1 MLCKFCSFIDFLV
14 LANIFQS
21 CGFETVYRWL
31 PLSVSLSAVK
41 YPCFSWWQSISYESA
56 AAAAAVVTQYT
67 QGWCHTVVTAI
78 SGRLNFIQLNLW
90 ELSMSCAGNKSLVLS
105 CNDFSDMNSTQWL
118 FGAHYKC
125 SYLNMADDYIQNLR
139 HKLSHSNYACCWIHT
154 EYLYVIRIFGFGLSH
169 LLVVMSGSLI
179 FLF

>member
-1 MLCKFCSFIDFLV
+1 MVHRAERASKCSANFAVSLIFLSLLISFSPVGLRQFIDG
-14 LANIFQS
+14 S
-21 CGFETVYRWL
+21 
-31 PLSVSLSAVK
+31 LSLSLSAVK

-67 QGWCHTVVTAI
+67 QGWCHTVVIAI

-125 SYLNMADDYIQNLR
+125 SYLNMADDYIQNLLQAQT
-139 HKLSHSNYACCWIHT
+139 KPQ
-154 EYLYVIRIFGFGLSH
+154 
-169 LLVVMSGSLI
+169 
-179 FLF
+179 

>member
-14 LANIFQS
+14 LANFFQS
-21 CGFETVYRWL
+21 CGFETVYKWL

-56 AAAAAVVTQYT
+56 AAAAADVTQYT
-67 QGWCHTVVTAI
+67 QGWCHTVETAI
-78 SGRLNFIQLNLW
+78 SGWLNFIQLNLW

-125 SYLNMADDYIQNLR
+125 SYLNMADDYIQNLLQAQT
-139 HKLSHSNYACCWIHT
+139 KPQ
-154 EYLYVIRIFGFGLSH
+154 
-169 LLVVMSGSLI
+169 
-179 FLF
+179 